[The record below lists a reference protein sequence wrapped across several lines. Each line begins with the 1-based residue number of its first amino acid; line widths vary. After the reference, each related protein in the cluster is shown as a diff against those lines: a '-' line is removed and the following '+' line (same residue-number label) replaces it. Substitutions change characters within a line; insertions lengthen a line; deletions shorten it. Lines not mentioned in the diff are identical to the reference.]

1 MSKSLSRHEKSA
13 VDCCVIGGGVI
24 GLSIARE
31 LAGRGLQV
39 RVLTDGP
46 ARSSCSWAAAGILP
60 PAPECDSP
68 PGDALTA
75 RSDRLHRQW
84 AAELLEETGIDNGLR
99 ACGGLHL
106 AADAPAVESLRS
118 KAEAWRCRG
127 ATAEL
132 LAPREVADLE
142 PALAEAV
149 SSGRIAGGML
159 LPEETQIR
167 PPRQLE
173 ALAASCRRRGVKIV
187 EAAGVEAI
195 ETRGDSIAAV
205 RTPLGVFA
213 AERWVLAAGAWSQ
226 KLAEGFG
233 VTIETR
239 PVRGQIALV
248 RPTEPLLWRVINLG
262 LDYLVPRPDGRILAG
277 STIEDIGY
285 DPRTT
290 PEVIERLLAM
300 ARGLVPALAHA
311 ELEASWSGLRPGS
324 PDGLPYLGLSPR
336 YANGYLAAGH
346 FRAGLHQ
353 STGTAELIADLMTER
368 EPALDPAPF
377 APGRSRESGRPDAVA
392 MMVEAAAAVTP
403 RR

>member
-1 MSKSLSRHEKSA
+1 MSKSLPRHEESV

-31 LAGRGLQV
+31 LAGRGLTV
-39 RVLTDGP
+39 RVLTDTP

-60 PAPECDSP
+60 PAPECLAA

-75 RSDRLHRQW
+75 RSDRLHWQW

-99 ACGGLHL
+99 RCGGLHL
-106 AADAPAVESLRS
+106 AADDAAVESLRS
-118 KAEAWRCRG
+118 TAEAWRRRG

-132 LAPREVADLE
+132 LAPGEVADLE
-142 PALAEAV
+142 PALGDAV
-149 SSGRIAGGML
+149 ARGRIAGGML

-173 ALAASCRRRGVKIV
+173 ALAASCRRRGVVIV

-195 ETRGDSIAAV
+195 ETSGDSIAAV
-205 RTPLGVFA
+205 RTPQGLFA

-226 KLAEGFG
+226 RLAEGFG

-248 RPTEPLLWRVINLG
+248 RPAEPLLWRVVNHG

-285 DPRTT
+285 DSRTT

-300 ARGLVPALAHA
+300 ARELVPALAKA
-311 ELEASWSGLRPGS
+311 ALEASWSGLRPGS

-336 YANGYLAAGH
+336 YTNGYLAAGH

-368 EPALDPAPF
+368 EPAVDPAPF
-377 APGRSRESGRPDAVA
+377 APGRRRDPGRPDAVA
-392 MMVEAAAAVTP
+392 TMVEAAAVKP